1 MRLVSILNELNE
13 IAERTSVPK
22 QLIYESYL
30 VALEE
35 ETQTM
40 PYDFSIQNS
49 EILSLLNNRYI
60 GKEKTRGVK

>member
-40 PYDFSIQNS
+40 PYDFYIQNS

-60 GKEKTRGVK
+60 GKEKKGVKK